1 MAAGDYRIGLDGKF
15 FYGSSGS
22 QASTEANN
30 VRNVNL
36 NLSART
42 AEAVRRGKKWVAK
55 KPTVLEASVEFELF
69 DIEGDSFLSTIKT
82 AFMNR
87 SKVALYPTDATS
99 GEGLDADFYVTG
111 FYCLQRHGGT
121 DRRNTRSDVDL
132 MRGGT

>member
-15 FYGSSGS
+15 FYGPSGS

-55 KPTVLEASVEFELF
+55 NPVPRERRPGEWT
-69 DIEGDSFLSTIKT
+69 GC
-82 AFMNR
+82 
-87 SKVALYPTDATS
+87 TS
-99 GEGLDADFYVTG
+99 SS
-111 FYCLQRHGGT
+111 Q
-121 DRRNTRSDVDL
+121 
-132 MRGGT
+132 